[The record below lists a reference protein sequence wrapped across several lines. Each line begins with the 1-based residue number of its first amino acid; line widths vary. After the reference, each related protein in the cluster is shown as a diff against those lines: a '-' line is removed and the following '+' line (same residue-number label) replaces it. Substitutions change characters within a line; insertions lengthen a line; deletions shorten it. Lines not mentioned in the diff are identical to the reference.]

1 MSNYTNF
8 TKINFKNEPSTAT
21 PLSAGNLNSLQTNIG
36 NSFKFVFG
44 SSAVTNVSD
53 PDTQY
58 YDGVY
63 NISVGG
69 GNYPFTVENAWGV
82 LIVLVKA
89 NSTLANGDRITQIA
103 IDNDNHEVWIR
114 YGRWST
120 SRAKLD
126 FTPAGAYNWTKLKD
140 ILQINTDNTIT
151 KTNIKIGDK
160 EVYVKRLTVA
170 SLANNGTVSIP
181 TGITDNITPY
191 KVEGMVLRSVD
202 GVYFP
207 IPYGTDGVAAIG
219 INYNSTTKTVSIIDY
234 ADRTNCSGYVDFYFT
249 YDN

>member
-8 TKINFKNEPSTAT
+8 TKITFKNEPSTNT

-63 NISVGG
+63 NILSGG
-69 GNYPFTVENAWGV
+69 GNYPFTVTSATGI

-89 NSTLANGDRITQIA
+89 NSTIANGDRITQMA
-103 IDNDNHEVWIR
+103 IDNDNHEIWVR
-114 YGRWST
+114 YGRWNT
-120 SRAKLD
+120 SRAKID
-126 FTPAGAYNWTKLKD
+126 FTTTGAYNWVKLRD
-140 ILQINTDNTIT
+140 ILEIKTDGTIA
-151 KTNIKIGDK
+151 KTNIKVGNKD
-160 EVYVKRLTVA
+160 VYVKRLTVA
-170 SLANNGTVSIP
+170 SLPNNSTLSVPI
-181 TGITDNITPY
+181 GITDSITPY
-191 KVEGMVLRSVD
+191 KYNGMAYRSLDNLYFMLPYLSVD
-202 GVYFP
+202 TP
-207 IPYGTDGVAAIG
+207 IPLLYNGANKTMILTTNTDRS
-219 INYNSTTKTVSIIDY
+219 NM
-234 ADRTNCSGYVDFYFT
+234 SGYIDFYFT